1 MIDLKRITLLGAM
14 VFSIPLSVQGENTG
28 KIVSAGLFKNGLVMI
43 ERAYHVPGPGHHE
56 FVGNLSA
63 VHGTLSIT
71 GPEGLRVRTGTREV
85 SLSSEELPPG
95 GPATLIGNRVELRF
109 RGGTQEPAFGTLLAT
124 PTGSVSSGGDGDLSH
139 SSVHGFYVLAQEGGH
154 RRYIDPSTVVEIVT
168 GGEAL
173 VLPERKRTER
183 VLTFEVPD
191 SHPGVATISVSYLT
205 RGMAWAPSYT
215 LDTSDPKRLRITQT
229 AVVRNELE
237 DLDDAEL
244 SLISGYPSVEH
255 DNVTSPLSTSGT
267 WQRFFRQL
275 QQGES
280 PPAGFTNQISSIS
293 NVSTLFSA
301 DPQGAMGTENTSE
314 GPDIH
319 YQPIGSVSL
328 KHNEAMTLTLA
339 SEEVAYDAVVEWNVR
354 PSDQEGEVADVWEAL
369 RFKNPF
375 AFPMT
380 TGPAMVVSQGEF
392 LGSRTSNWVS
402 VGGEAMV
409 YVTRALSVQVGVSEE
424 EVGERT
430 EFSLAR
436 RHYTQS
442 TLEGTLQM
450 RNLRSEAL
458 TLIVRK
464 EVSGALLDVEGTPQQ
479 VVGSAGPGQ
488 LNPSTKL
495 TWTLEIPPGDVKR
508 LTYQY
513 TFLRD

>member
-1 MIDLKRITLLGAM
+1 MIDLKRVVTLWAIVLFVTPPA
-14 VFSIPLSVQGENTG
+14 QGENSG

-43 ERAYHVPGPGHHE
+43 ERAYNVPGPGHHE
-56 FVGNLSA
+56 FVGTLSA

-71 GPEGLRVRTGTREV
+71 GPDGLRVRTGTREV
-85 SLSSEELPPG
+85 TVAAEELPPG
-95 GPATLIGNRVELRF
+95 GPATLIGNTVELRF
-109 RGGTQEPAFGTLLAT
+109 RDGTREPVFGTLLAT
-124 PTGSVSSGGDGDLSH
+124 PGGAVSRGDDGALPH
-139 SSVHGFYVLAQEGGH
+139 SSAHGFYVLALEGGH
-154 RRYIDPSTVVEIVT
+154 RRYIDPSTVIEIVT
-168 GGEAL
+168 GGKAL
-173 VLPERKRTER
+173 VLPEGKRTEH
-183 VLTFEVPD
+183 VLSFDVPD
-191 SHPGVATISVSYLT
+191 SHVGSATISVSYLT
-205 RGMAWAPSYT
+205 RGMAWAPSYS
-215 LDTSDPKRLRITQT
+215 LDTSNPKRLRITQT

-255 DNVTSPLSTSGT
+255 DHVTSPLSTTST
-267 WQRFFRQL
+267 WQSFFQQL

-280 PPAGFTNQISSIS
+280 PPAGFTNQITSIS

-301 DPQGAMGTENTSE
+301 VPQGAMGTENTSE

-319 YQPIGSVSL
+319 YQPIGKVSL
-328 KHNEAMTLTLA
+328 KRQEAMTLTLA
-339 SEEVAYDAVVEWNVR
+339 SAEVAYDGVVEWNVR
-354 PSDQEGEVADVWEAL
+354 PSDREGEVADVWEAL

-380 TGPAMVVSQGEF
+380 TGPAMVVSQGKF

-442 TLEGTLQM
+442 TLEGTIQM

-464 EVSGALLDVEGTPQQ
+464 EVSGALLDVEGAPQQ

-488 LNPSTKL
+488 LNPSTEL
-495 TWTLEIPPGDVKR
+495 TWNLELLPGEAKSLR
-508 LTYQY
+508 YRY